1 MYSQIC
7 TFSGELQR
15 NRKALSTHS
24 EHNSG
29 TVNFIQLK
37 VQPLTSMANKR
48 QNRSSN
54 FKN

>member
-24 EHNSG
+24 EHNSD

-37 VQPLTSMANKR
+37 NTTLDKYGEQETKSVV
-48 QNRSSN
+48 
-54 FKN
+54 